1 MPKNRA
7 IGLASSAF
15 DFDLFFDTVRF
26 EKLGIYRGRSV
37 TFFGLRTRFSGM
49 ILVLLFCSCMT
60 SKNLD
65 EKYGIDA
72 KRIGYVPARIAL
84 LPCMFWPTSGS
95 KINDLSPNNRPPEE
109 NTVLCEEF
117 DKYVADGFDNQP
129 FMKGLSPKLVEKLYA
144 AAGLSPQ
151 IFTAISTEW
160 AAKNTDCKDCRSLP
174 AMYKLSIK
182 GRQQWQIWLSKVSS
196 ATKGADAVMI
206 PLVLSS
212 NTRIENDRGILLSIR
227 SGSIGMLLID
237 TNNGSLIWSGGRQA
251 EVIYKAF
258 ANSVSAKAM
267 REPPLDDLK
276 RRLLTDAIWIDFPGR
291 QIYR

>member
-1 MPKNRA
+1 
-7 IGLASSAF
+7 
-15 DFDLFFDTVRF
+15 
-26 EKLGIYRGRSV
+26 
-37 TFFGLRTRFSGM
+37 
-49 ILVLLFCSCMT
+49 
-60 SKNLD
+60 
-65 EKYGIDA
+65 
-72 KRIGYVPARIAL
+72 
-84 LPCMFWPTSGS
+84 
-95 KINDLSPNNRPPEE
+95 
-109 NTVLCEEF
+109 
-117 DKYVADGFDNQP
+117 
-129 FMKGLSPKLVEKLYA
+129 
-144 AAGLSPQ
+144 
-151 IFTAISTEW
+151 
-160 AAKNTDCKDCRSLP
+160 
-174 AMYKLSIK
+174 MYKLSIK

-206 PLVLSS
+206 PLILSS

>member
-1 MPKNRA
+1 MQLLNAKSHFCRM
-7 IGLASSAF
+7 GLA
-15 DFDLFFDTVRF
+15 LFFCACV
-26 EKLGIYRGRSV
+26 
-37 TFFGLRTRFSGM
+37 
-49 ILVLLFCSCMT
+49 T

-65 EKYGIDA
+65 EKYGIDS

-84 LPCMFWPTSGS
+84 LPCLFWPTAAS
-95 KINDLSPNNRPPEE
+95 KINDLPQNNRPADE
-109 NTVLCEEF
+109 NTTLCEDF

-129 FMKGLSPKLVEKLYA
+129 FMKGLSPRLVEKLYT
-144 AAGLSPQ
+144 AAGITPQ
-151 IFTAISTEW
+151 ILTAIATEW
-160 AAKNTDCKDCRSLP
+160 AAKNSDCKNCQSLP
-174 AMYKLSIK
+174 SMYKQSIK
-182 GRQQWQIWLSKVSS
+182 GRQPWQIWLSKLSS

-227 SGSIGMLLID
+227 SGAIGILLID
-237 TNNGSLIWSGGRQA
+237 TNDGSLIWSGGRQA

-258 ANSVSAKAM
+258 ANSESAKAM

-276 RRLLTDAIWIDFPGR
+276 RRLFTDAIWIDFPGR